1 MSEEKKDED
10 FVDKLKR
17 MRSDMKSPSIIKDA
31 LDDIDTFKKENEELK
46 ETIKKYTEMINGSKL
61 ALKQTLEEKD
71 KLKSESTAKIF
82 KLEFDLSEKIKQY
95 SELSE
100 RINDLENN
108 LKSEKLKKVE
118 APQSKDVPPS
128 DFAKNQDL
136 VDSLSS
142 ELAKKKIVVSDL
154 ENKIK
159 FLEANIEKL
168 YQEKEIYN
176 SKLSDTESSIQSE
189 IDTQISKFD
198 KKIEFLENKINELT
212 LENKSLKDDLAENNN
227 ISNVDYVVPVVE
239 AVTTARKP
247 APEQKSTLEILC
259 QDLQSELNKYKR
271 IAEKLKQ
278 QNDLLKK
285 SQESGAT
292 PVISEDFSKFKEENI
307 TLKEEISKLKQDL
320 QEEIQKTSK
329 RDSSEINIRE
339 LEAELKEK
347 DKIIN
352 NLKTSETSQVATTSA
367 GPMSGLIEDLQGNI
381 NKLKLVI
388 REKDKIIEELKRN
401 D

>member
-1 MSEEKKDED
+1 MSEEKKDDD
-10 FVDKLKR
+10 FVDKLKK
-17 MRSDMKSPSIIKDA
+17 MRSDMKSPSVIKDA
-31 LDDIDTFKKENEELK
+31 LDNIETFKKENEELK
-46 ETIKKYTEMINGSKL
+46 EIIKKNTEMINVSKQV
-61 ALKQTLEEKD
+61 LKQTLEGKE

-82 KLEFDLSEKIKQY
+82 KLEFDLSEKIKQNA
-95 SELSE
+95 ELSDKI
-100 RINDLENN
+100 INLEDD
-108 LKSEKLKKVE
+108 LKSKKLEKEK
-118 APQSKDVPPS
+118 APKSKYIPPS
-128 DFAKNQDL
+128 DFAKNQELIDN
-136 VDSLSS
+136 LSS
-142 ELAKKKIVVSDL
+142 ELSKKKIHVTDL

-176 SKLSDTESSIQSE
+176 SKMSGTESAIQSNL
-189 IDTQISKFD
+189 DAQTSKFD

-212 LENKSLKDDLAENNN
+212 LENKSLKDN
-227 ISNVDYVVPVVE
+227 ISTVDYVLPVVE

-247 APEQKSTLEILC
+247 VSEQKSTLEILC

-271 IAEKLKQ
+271 IVEKLKQ

-285 SQESGAT
+285 SQEPGVI

-307 TLKEEISKLKQDL
+307 TLKAEISKLKQDL
-320 QEEIQKTSK
+320 QDEIQKTSK
-329 RDSSEINIRE
+329 RDSSEIKIRE

-352 NLKTSETSQVATTSA
+352 NLKTSETSQVATPST
-367 GPMSGLIEDLQGNI
+367 GPMSSLIEDLQGNI

-388 REKDKIIEELKRN
+388 KEKDKIIEELKRN